1 MEGTCDYHKG
11 GWGTQNSGSPSDTR
25 CYSDPWADEV
35 HVQDIGRQFVSID
48 VGCNTGVNSIAWLA
62 KYGDKPGVIHDWSEG
77 LRNIGVGTGACSENF
92 KNNRTSRVS
101 RAFKKNILAGPLD
114 YSGPL
119 KPRAICVEPMPD
131 NVKLLN
137 TVKAQVSS
145 AGGLEVVNAAVSNAT
160 GTASFPVGGMG
171 QEDLGLSSAVVTSER
186 REDVQVEVTT
196 VDKLVEDRN
205 LDHVD
210 VLTIDTEGHDPAVLQ
225 GARKTLREKG
235 VGLLVFEVHQDKKG
249 TPWSQTTLFSVVEEL
264 ASLQFDCYWAR
275 HDGHLKRLTGCWTIK
290 REDKLNGPIGWSNV
304 ACARFE
310 SPWHRAFTAY
320 TV

>member
-1 MEGTCDYHKG
+1 MEGTCDYHKRG
-11 GWGTQNSGSPSDTR
+11 PLGTK

-35 HVQDIGRQFVSID
+35 HVKDIGRQFVSID

-62 KYGDKPGVIHDWSEG
+62 KYGGKPGVMHDWYEG
-77 LRNIGVGTGACSENF
+77 LRYNRVGTGACSENF
-92 KNNRTSRVS
+92 KNNKTSRVS
-101 RAFKKNILAGPLD
+101 PAFKKNKKNIPAGPLD
-114 YSGPL
+114 NSGPL

-137 TVKAQVSS
+137 TLKAQVLS
-145 AGGLEVVNAAVSNAT
+145 ADGLEVVHAAVSNIT
-160 GTASFPVGGMG
+160 GTASFPVGGSG
-171 QEDLGLSSAVVTSER
+171 QENLGMSSAVLPKSGER
-186 REDVQVEVTT
+186 RDADVQVDVIT
-196 VDKLVEDRN
+196 VDKLLEDRN

-210 VLTIDTEGHDPAVLQ
+210 VITIDTEGHDPAVLQ

-235 VGLLVFEVHQDKKG
+235 VGLLVFEVHQDIKG

-275 HDGHLKRLTGCWTIK
+275 RDGHLKRLTGCWTTK